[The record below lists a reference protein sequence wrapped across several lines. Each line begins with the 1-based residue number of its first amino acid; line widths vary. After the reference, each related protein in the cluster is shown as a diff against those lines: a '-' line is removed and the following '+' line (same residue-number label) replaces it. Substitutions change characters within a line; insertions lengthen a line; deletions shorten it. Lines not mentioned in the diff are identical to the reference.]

1 MSKEAM
7 LLKEVWVPSEAS
19 FRFSEQIDP
28 HSGEGKYILQGLI
41 LPFGKISRNNVL
53 YNKDSIMQTHKQL
66 VGRPVMYNHKVDDQL
81 FPVGHF
87 IESSLKEDGWHYRAD
102 IDPEEKDLIRKLKR
116 QDLRHVSIQVIG
128 GKVIERQDD
137 QGEFYTEA
145 WISDVIE
152 GSIVPAPG
160 FLDTTAAFAE
170 SLKGKVMKEKYAI
183 EFNGKVA
190 FKVDGLAGVT
200 KHPDWDFFAARTRI
214 IDLDNDEVVYDS
226 KKGGWQEGFKEKA
239 VDYAAIDAPLNKVK
253 AKLGSQ
259 AKRLIDIDNKIWDEL
274 GATDRNELEKQW
286 SKYKQM
292 VKAKISPNQNPF
304 IYLILEDENAHALNK
319 AMEELNLW
327 GDPAKFK
334 QMFEA
339 LMEEGIDEDVAQ
351 FIKENPNPK
360 DSEVHAFATSKGYE
374 VDEVEEAIYKIAGNK
389 IAGNKAEDVSTTT
402 GAGAIAPTQPLE
414 NDKKK
419 EATNDQV
426 IDAFFAGLTSQ
437 SGSMSAHSYFLLSYK
452 TVIAERKG
460 SVVFLNKK
468 KYSTTTSQQ
477 QNKVREKAKELGLSV
492 KEVEPNYWGQNAD
505 FKKESSEQ
513 AAFGKSAK
521 DFLVKYGMKPSDVL
535 ALDPDEAIKMATDKG
550 WQPKITAVEELIGLA
565 DKKNITEK
573 DVDPNELAMGIKVE
587 MEHTNNPATA
597 KKIALDH
604 LAEIPDYYTRLKKME
619 QDAQK
624 KAEHFIKA
632 LGEKA
637 VKAMIKDY
645 F

>member
-7 LLKEVWVPSEAS
+7 LLKEVWVPGESS
-19 FRFSEQIDP
+19 FKFTEQIDP
-28 HSGEGKYILQGLI
+28 HSGEGKFILQGLI
-41 LPFGKISRNNVL
+41 LPFDKISRNNVL
-53 YNKDSIMQTHKQL
+53 YNRESIMQSHKQL

-87 IESSLKEDGWHYRAD
+87 IDSNLKEDGWHYKAD

-128 GKVIERQDD
+128 GKVVEKQDEN
-137 QGEFYTEA
+137 GEFYTEA

-170 SLKGKVMKEKYAI
+170 AFHPKAKKEAYEI
-183 EFNGKVA
+183 EFNGKTR
-190 FKVDGLAGVT
+190 FKVDKLDNVT
-200 KHPDWDFFAARTRI
+200 KNPNWDFFAAHTRI
-214 IDLDNDEVVYDS
+214 IDLDSDEVIYDS

-239 VDYAAIDAPLNKVK
+239 IDYAAIDAPLNKVK

-259 AKRLIDIDNKIWDEL
+259 AQRLMDIDDKIWDAL
-274 GATDRNELEKQW
+274 GAQNRNDIDKQW
-286 SKYKQM
+286 DKYKQM

-304 IYLILEDENAHALNK
+304 MYLILEDENAHALNK

-339 LMEEGIDEDVAQ
+339 MME
-351 FIKENPNPK
+351 
-360 DSEVHAFATSKGYE
+360 
-374 VDEVEEAIYKIAGNK
+374 
-389 IAGNKAEDVSTTT
+389 EDVSTTT

-414 NDKKK
+414 DEKKK
-419 EATNDQV
+419 EASNDQV
-426 IDAFFAGLTSQ
+426 IDAFFAGLTAQ
-437 SGSMSAHSYFLLSYK
+437 SGSMSAHSNFLLSYS
-452 TVIAERKG
+452 TIIAERKG
-460 SVVFLNKK
+460 AYVFLNKK
-468 KYSTTTSQQ
+468 KYSVTTSQQ
-477 QNKVREKAKELGLSV
+477 QNKVREKAKELGLTV
-492 KEVEPNYWGQNAD
+492 KEVDANYWGQNAD
-505 FKKESSEQ
+505 YQKESAEQ
-513 AAFGKSAK
+513 TAFGKSAK
-521 DFLVKYGMKPSDVL
+521 DYLVKFGMKPSDVL
-535 ALDPDEAIKMATDKG
+535 ALDPEEAIKLATDKG
-550 WQPKITAVEELIGLA
+550 WQPKLTAIEAMVGLA
-565 DKKNITEK
+565 DKKGITEE
-573 DVDPNELAMGIKVE
+573 DVDPEQLKMGIKVE
-587 MEHTNNPATA
+587 MEHTDDPNMA

-619 QDAQK
+619 DEAK
-624 KAEHFIKA
+624 VKAEYFISR

-637 VKAMIKDY
+637 VKAIMKDY